1 MHFVEA
7 KGILSQSGGM
17 NIYRGCSHG
26 CIYCDSRS
34 ACYNMQH
41 KFEDIEVKINA
52 PQLLE
57 TALRKKKSPIMV
69 GTGSM
74 CDPYM
79 HIENELQLTRKCLEI
94 IEKYGFGATVI
105 TKSKNVLRDMDLYK
119 SINKKSKAVIQMTLT
134 TFDESLCKILEPN
147 VSTTKE
153 RFEALMKFK
162 KENIPTV
169 VWLSPILPFINDT
182 EENLRGILN
191 YCFEAGVKGILCFGM
206 GLTLREGNREY
217 FYKALDK
224 YFPGLKEKYI
234 RKYGESYSLLSGN
247 NSRLMKIFHSE
258 CEKHGVMYKVEEIFS
273 YLNKFPYEEQMSL
286 F

>member
-17 NIYRGCSHG
+17 NVYRGCSHG

-57 TALRKKKSPIMV
+57 NTLRKKKSPIMV

-79 HIENELQLTRKCLEI
+79 HIENELQLTRKCLQI

-153 RFEALMKFK
+153 RFEALTELK
-162 KENIPTV
+162 KEGIPTV

-234 RKYGESYSLLSGN
+234 KKYGESYSLLSDN
-247 NSRLMKIFHSE
+247 NSRLMNIFHSE
-258 CEKHGVMYKVEEIFS
+258 CEKHGVMHEVDEIFS
-273 YLNKFPYEEQMSL
+273 YLHSFPCEEQISL

>member
-17 NIYRGCSHG
+17 NVYRGCSHG

-79 HIENELQLTRKCLEI
+79 HIENELQLTRKCLQI

-134 TFDESLCKILEPN
+134 TFDENLCKILEPN
-147 VSTTKE
+147 VSTAKE
-153 RFEALMKFK
+153 RFEALTEFK
-162 KENIPTV
+162 KEGIPTV
-169 VWLSPILPFINDT
+169 VWISPILPFINDT

-234 RKYGESYSLLSGN
+234 KKYGESYSLLSDN
-247 NSRLMKIFHSE
+247 NSCLMKIFHSE
-258 CEKHGVMYKVEEIFS
+258 CEKHGVMHEVDEIFS
-273 YLNKFPYEEQMSL
+273 YLHTFPYEEQISL

>member
-17 NIYRGCSHG
+17 NVYRGCSHG

-52 PQLLE
+52 PELLE
-57 TALRKKKSPIMV
+57 NALRKKKSPIMV

-94 IEKYGFGATVI
+94 IDKYGFGATVI
-105 TKSKNVLRDMDLYK
+105 TKSKNVLRDMALYK

-134 TFDESLCKILEPN
+134 TFDENLCKILEPN

-153 RFEALMKFK
+153 RFEALLEFK

-217 FYKALDK
+217 FYKALDS

-234 RKYGESYSLLSGN
+234 KKYGESYSLLSDN

-258 CEKHGVMYKVEEIFS
+258 CEKHGVMHEVDEIFT
-273 YLNKFPYEEQMSL
+273 YLHSFPYEEQISL

>member
-1 MHFVEA
+1 MHIVEA
-7 KGILSQSGGM
+7 KGILSNSGGM

-34 ACYNMQH
+34 VCYNMH
-41 KFEDIEVKINA
+41 HEFEDIEVKINA
-52 PQLLE
+52 AELLE
-57 TALRKKKSPIMV
+57 NALRKKKSPIMV

-79 HIENELQLTRKCLEI
+79 HIENELKLTRKCLQI

-153 RFEALMKFK
+153 RFEALMEFK

-169 VWLSPILPFINDT
+169 VWLSPILPFVNDT

-234 RKYGESYSLLSGN
+234 KKYGGSYSLLSDN
-247 NSRLMKIFHSE
+247 NIRLMNIFHSE
-258 CEKHGVMYKVEEIFS
+258 CEKHGVMHEVEEIFS
-273 YLNKFPYEEQMSL
+273 YLHKFPFEEQISL

>member
-17 NIYRGCSHG
+17 NVYRGCSHG

-79 HIENELQLTRKCLEI
+79 HIENELQLTRKCLQI

-134 TFDESLCKILEPN
+134 TFDENLCKILEPN
-147 VSTTKE
+147 VSTAKE
-153 RFEALMKFK
+153 RFEALTEFK
-162 KENIPTV
+162 KEGIPTV
-169 VWLSPILPFINDT
+169 VWLTPILPFINDT

-191 YCFEAGVKGILCFGM
+191 YCFEAGVKGILFFGM
-206 GLTLREGNREY
+206 GLTLRGGNREY

-234 RKYGESYSLLSGN
+234 KKYGESYSLLSDN
-247 NSRLMKIFHSE
+247 NSCLMKIFHSE
-258 CEKHGVMYKVEEIFS
+258 CEKHGVMHNVDEIFS
-273 YLNKFPYEEQMSL
+273 YLHKFPFEEQISL

>member
-7 KGILSQSGGM
+7 KGILSNSGGM

-52 PQLLE
+52 AELLE
-57 TALRKKKSPIMV
+57 NALRKKKSPIMV

-79 HIENELQLTRKCLEI
+79 HIENELQLTRKCLQI

-153 RFEALMKFK
+153 RFEALMAFK

-217 FYKALDK
+217 FYKALDS

-234 RKYGESYSLLSGN
+234 KKYGESYSLLSDN
-247 NSRLMKIFHSE
+247 NIRLMNIFHSE
-258 CEKHGVMYKVEEIFS
+258 CEKHGVMHEVEEIFS
-273 YLNKFPYEEQMSL
+273 YLHKFPFEEQISL

>member
-17 NIYRGCSHG
+17 NVYRGCSHG

-57 TALRKKKSPIMV
+57 TALRKKKSPIIV

-79 HIENELQLTRKCLEI
+79 HIENELQLTRKCLQI

-147 VSTTKE
+147 VSTAKE
-153 RFEALMKFK
+153 RFEALTEFK
-162 KENIPTV
+162 KEGIPTV

-234 RKYGESYSLLSGN
+234 KKYGESYSLLSDN
-247 NSRLMKIFHSE
+247 NSCLMKIFHSE
-258 CEKHGVMYKVEEIFS
+258 CEKHGVMHEVDEIFS
-273 YLNKFPYEEQMSL
+273 YLHTFPYEEQISL